1 MNQNK
6 VAISV
11 MGSLLGKSLLTVKID
26 NIDKSFNEKKDRDPK
41 APRLVSPLKMYV
53 IERVEVKS
61 VAKDTDLDGRDVIV
75 FNGDAKLQ
83 FQVAKGLQ
91 KPSNDAVKD
100 AIAAAINGETR
111 FFSGEDYPELF
122 AICSAQNKRT
132 QENIDALLNDF
143 TAQYAFLK
151 DVMTSEEVSFKK
163 EMEDYSSI
171 D

>member
-26 NIDKSFNEKKDRDPK
+26 NIDKAFNEKKERDPK
-41 APRLVSPLKMYV
+41 APRLVSPLKMY
-53 IERVEVKS
+53 IIDRVEVTS
-61 VAKDTDLDGRDVIV
+61 VSKDTDLDGRAVIV
-75 FNGDAKLQ
+75 FNNDTKLQ

-91 KPSNDAVKD
+91 KPSNDTVKD

-122 AICSAQNKRT
+122 SICSAQNKRT
-132 QENIDALLNDF
+132 MESIDTLLNEL
-143 TAQYAFLK
+143 TQQYGFLK
-151 DVMTSEEVSFKK
+151 DVTASEEVSFKK
-163 EMEDYSSI
+163 EMEDYQSN

>member
-1 MNQNK
+1 MNKNK
-6 VAISV
+6 IAIAA
-11 MGSLLGKSLLTVKID
+11 MGSLLGKSLLTVQID
-26 NIDKSFNEKKDRDPK
+26 NIDKTFNEKKDRDPK

-53 IERVEVKS
+53 VNHVEVKA

-75 FNGDAKLQ
+75 FNNDPKLQ

-91 KPSNDAVKD
+91 KPNNDTVKE
-100 AIAAAINGETR
+100 AIAAAIDGETR

-132 QENIDALLNDF
+132 LENIDGLINEL
-143 TAQYAFLK
+143 TQQYGLLK

-163 EMEDYSSI
+163 EMEDYSVI